1 VSRSPESALPLP
13 PSLFHTQAIHSG
25 GSLEAMEAE
34 QRGRLAGL
42 LGFVRRFLGFG
53 LLTAVLAFPIVAQQS
68 VERAQFD
75 DRLGT
80 FPVVVSLAHNGQ
92 STLDTGLA
100 GKLYWQRTGVAGFG
114 ASLRSTGPPEAG
126 GTVSSYVSQEFL
138 QANAAFVDDPGL
150 VARVYGAELRDR
162 VLDRLVAAELVAA
175 VAGGLVGVALT
186 GRSRRV
192 RGADRRLRRALRVGS
207 FAVVMTASVVM
218 AAALFVRW
226 DGNAPVGTTYPM
238 PGIEQLSFSSPQ
250 TREIAEQIEPFI
262 QKNSDRIAE
271 RSAAYRAAAQESA
284 ATELPLHAE
293 ALSPRDGEVV
303 VVTEADPQG
312 SQVATRMR
320 TELYPLLL
328 EVLGEDSVVLRTI
341 AGDVTSNGTVAE
353 EDFVEREARALPD
366 VPLVAVK
373 GDHDSD
379 DTVGQLN
386 DNDVQTPDLE
396 VVEAGGL
403 TVAGGA
409 DPAFKALF
417 GGLVTNPSGVT
428 EDELGEALREAVDE
442 ELDDTD
448 PVTVLLHQPR
458 AVAGYLG
465 IGSTSELDDLLGNET
480 TPVDDGI
487 PDLPPG
493 MVTVGHLHDASGP
506 WVVWNTDG
514 DEVTWTVVSQ
524 LGTSGGVEESPTF
537 NRFSTP
543 FSAPLK
549 DVSIHLA
556 YVDEESGLQTGYA
569 SVVVDTS
576 GQVTVV
582 DRVDVGLPGEQPEEP
597 LG

>member
-1 VSRSPESALPLP
+1 VQVA
-13 PSLFHTQAIHSG
+13 PS
-25 GSLEAMEAE
+25 SLEAMEAE
-34 QRGRLAGL
+34 ETGRLAGL
-42 LGFVRRFLGFG
+42 LVVVRRFLGFG
-53 LLTAVLAFPIVAQQS
+53 LLTAVLAFPIVVEQS
-68 VERAQFD
+68 IERAQFD
-75 DRLGT
+75 DRVGS
-80 FPVVVSLAHNGQ
+80 FPVTVSLAHNGQ

-126 GTVSSYVSQEFL
+126 GTVSSYVSPEFL
-138 QANAAFVDDPGL
+138 RANAAFIDDPAL
-150 VARVYGAELRDR
+150 VARVYGEELRDR
-162 VLDRLVAAELVAA
+162 VLGRLLAAELVAA
-175 VAGGLVGVALT
+175 VAGGVLGAVLM
-186 GRSRRV
+186 GRSSRA
-192 RGADRRLRRALRVGS
+192 RGAERRLRRTLQVGS
-207 FAVVMTASVVM
+207 FAVVMTASLVM
-218 AAALFVRW
+218 AVALFSRW

-250 TREIAEQIEPFI
+250 TREIAVQIEPFI
-262 QKNSDRIAE
+262 QKNSDRTAE
-271 RSAAYRAAAQESA
+271 RSAAYRAAAVESA
-284 ATELPLHAE
+284 ETELPLHADG
-293 ALSPRDGEVV
+293 LSPRDGEVV
-303 VVTEADPQG
+303 VLTEADPQG

-320 TELYPLLL
+320 TEVYPLLQ

-353 EDFVEREARALPD
+353 EDFVEREVRALPD

-396 VVEAGGL
+396 IVEAGGVK
-403 TVAGGA
+403 VAGAA
-409 DPAFKALF
+409 DPDFKALF

-428 EDELGEALREAVDE
+428 QQELGGRLREVVDE

-448 PVTVLLHQPR
+448 PVTVVLHQPR
-458 AVAGYLG
+458 AAVSYLG
-465 IGSTSELDDLLGNET
+465 IDSMTDLDELVGNQT
-480 TPVDDGI
+480 TPVEDGI
-487 PDLPPG
+487 PDVQPG

-506 WVVWNTDG
+506 WVIWNTDG

-543 FSAPLK
+543 FSVPLK

-556 YVDEESGLQTGYA
+556 YVDEETGLQTGYA

-576 GQVTVV
+576 GQLTVL
-582 DRVDVGLPGEQPEEP
+582 DRVDVGVPGGQPPGP
-597 LG
+597 LD

>member
-1 VSRSPESALPLP
+1 VAVAAS
-13 PSLFHTQAIHSG
+13 
-25 GSLEAMEAE
+25 SLEAMEAE
-34 QRGRLAGL
+34 QTGRLAGL

-53 LLTAVLAFPIVAQQS
+53 LLTAVLAFPVVAEQS

-100 GKLYWQRTGVAGFG
+100 GKLYWKRTGVAGFG

-162 VLDRLVAAELVAA
+162 VLGRLVTAELVAA
-175 VAGGLVGVALT
+175 VAGGLLGAVVV
-186 GRSRRV
+186 GRSRR
-192 RGADRRLRRALRVGS
+192 RLAGEERRLRRTLRVGS

-303 VVTEADPQG
+303 VLTEADPQG

-428 EDELGEALREAVDE
+428 EEELGEELREVVDE
-442 ELDDTD
+442 EVDDGD
-448 PVTVLLHQPR
+448 PVSVVLHQPR
-458 AVAGYLG
+458 AAAGYLG
-465 IGSTSELDDLLGNET
+465 IDSMPDLDELGGNET
-480 TPVDDGI
+480 TPVEDGI

-514 DEVTWTVVSQ
+514 DQVTWTVVSQ

-582 DRVDVGLPGEQPEEP
+582 DRVDVGLPPGQPGEP